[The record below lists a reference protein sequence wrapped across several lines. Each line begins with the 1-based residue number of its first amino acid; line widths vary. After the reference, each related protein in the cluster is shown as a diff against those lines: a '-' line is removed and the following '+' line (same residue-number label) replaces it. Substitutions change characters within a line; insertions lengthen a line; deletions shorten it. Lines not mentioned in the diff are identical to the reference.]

1 MATKKTNSKA
11 PAKEQKRSTP
21 NISARIDRLVD
32 YENSKV
38 KAIASVNIGGAFA
51 IHGLRVIDS
60 QKGLFVQMPQNSFQ
74 KDGKTEYSDIFHP
87 VTAEARSELNSKVL
101 EAYEPK
107 RKPAEI
113 KWLEIEGL
121 FEYDERDAEKM
132 AAELEG
138 FFAQDQIVISKKT
151 KRGMGNTDIRP
162 AIRSIGFEAQDSAV
176 RVSAVISAQEPT
188 LNPELLADALR
199 QKKPALAPDFARFTR
214 LETLDKNMEIYR

>member
-101 EAYEPK
+101 EADEVESENEDLDEGENLDEQDEDA
-107 RKPAEI
+107 PAF
-113 KWLEIEGL
+113 GQS
-121 FEYDERDAEKM
+121 M
-132 AAELEG
+132 
-138 FFAQDQIVISKKT
+138 
-151 KRGMGNTDIRP
+151 
-162 AIRSIGFEAQDSAV
+162 
-176 RVSAVISAQEPT
+176 
-188 LNPELLADALR
+188 
-199 QKKPALAPDFARFTR
+199 
-214 LETLDKNMEIYR
+214 